1 MSEAEISKEADDMEM
16 EREKYVEELRKALV
30 LGAGPANMYNF
41 DVSKDEENVESC
53 DFSYEKNLKD
63 VSVSSQTTA
72 LGSTAWG
79 GGDQPSVEKEVVQDY
94 LEKLDEHKSMGP
106 DAQHPR
112 MLKELVDFRLGS
124 LKLQKVSSPTEVIK
138 ELICHC
144 LDCIAEL
151 HAKKEHLQ
159 KENERLLSDWNDVQG
174 LLEKCVEAKEE
185 LEADL
190 YKKFILVLNEKKA
203 KIRNLHKL
211 LKEAQEP
218 AEDTTH
224 ARDSMATVQTAI
236 EREKDYDGSTDEE
249 CENLAQPSTLASAPS
264 ATVSQPSLASH
275 SQRLAQIRRR
285 KKRTREDMF
294 SELMACSRA
303 QAAQQTQWRENLTQ
317 MHQAN
322 MDREERWRQEDQ
334 QATQTLLGL
343 LREQTDTLRRLVDVL
358 QERRQ
363 EDRAPLQSISNSPP
377 PATKS
382 HTHLTQSA
390 KKERLQSPC

>member
-63 VSVSSQTTA
+63 VS
-72 LGSTAWG
+72 
-79 GGDQPSVEKEVVQDY
+79 
-94 LEKLDEHKSMGP
+94 
-106 DAQHPR
+106 
-112 MLKELVDFRLGS
+112 FRLGS